1 MPEYKIE
8 DFIDSKSIRDSKA
21 VLPEVSEP
29 EVMRHFVNLSV
40 KNHHIDKD
48 IFPLGSCTMKYNP
61 KINEHIAS
69 LSQFSGIHP
78 NQSDVYSQSALQII
92 FDLEQ
97 MLKKITGMSAFTLQ
111 PSAGSQGEFVGLL
124 L

>member
-1 MPEYKIE
+1 MIQKTPIIFEKSISGKVGCTIPKSDVPEYKIE

-48 IFPLGSCTMKYNP
+48 IFPLGFVYHE
-61 KINEHIAS
+61 I
-69 LSQFSGIHP
+69 
-78 NQSDVYSQSALQII
+78 QS
-92 FDLEQ
+92 
-97 MLKKITGMSAFTLQ
+97 
-111 PSAGSQGEFVGLL
+111 
-124 L
+124 